1 MLVLLTSSSLEVGSA
16 TKTFKSKQEEQFKM
30 MHLTQHF
37 MIFIMV
43 HFLKQNFGFFSV
55 IFDKEIPYRPDRWK
69 ISRIHQHTSY
79 IAQYCLVS
87 FLVHLYSKLC
97 KFCDIRLKSYF
108 TLVLIEFGKT
118 VNP

>member
-79 IAQYCLVS
+79 IAEYCVKKIV
-87 FLVHLYSKLC
+87 FLVHLYSKLFFNSSC
-97 KFCDIRLKSYF
+97 VSSV
-108 TLVLIEFGKT
+108 T
-118 VNP
+118 